1 MSKLD
6 HIQIKTVI
14 AISSGN
20 VFNLLMLPYLL
31 KLKKK
36 ALKNI
41 KWHKI
46 KAINRTSASTILFPS
61 SGSFTERSTNLSTIS
76 TLFSVYGNCCFA
88 ASQH

>member
-36 ALKNI
+36 
-41 KWHKI
+41 
-46 KAINRTSASTILFPS
+46 STK
-61 SGSFTERSTNLSTIS
+61 E
-76 TLFSVYGNCCFA
+76 YKMAQDKGN
-88 ASQH
+88 

>member
-36 ALKNI
+36 K
-41 KWHKI
+41 
-46 KAINRTSASTILFPS
+46 STK
-61 SGSFTERSTNLSTIS
+61 E
-76 TLFSVYGNCCFA
+76 YKMAQDKGN
-88 ASQH
+88 